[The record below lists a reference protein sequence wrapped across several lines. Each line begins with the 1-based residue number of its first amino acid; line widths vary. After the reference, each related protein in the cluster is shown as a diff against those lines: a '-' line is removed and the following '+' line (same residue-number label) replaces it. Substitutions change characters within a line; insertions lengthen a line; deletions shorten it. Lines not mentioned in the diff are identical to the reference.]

1 MTRKKRLIFYLEEV
15 VRARNDLNLEAPPVP
30 VDLGGHAEGALR
42 VQALE
47 KLNLET

>member
-1 MTRKKRLIFYLEEV
+1 MQRLISHLEEV
-15 VRARNDLNLEAPPVP
+15 VCAWYDLDLEAPPVP

-47 KLNLET
+47 ELNLEI